1 MHHFTYFCLKS
12 THISPSIKLCI
23 SKITTHFCSNHLH
36 VYMTLA
42 KPNNSVQLLLSQSP
56 SHSLNF
62 TLNSLLLSQSRYHLT
77 LTLPHALN
85 LPLSLTLALILSL
98 PLALDLPLSLDLA
111 LYSPSCSHSLLS
123 LSVCIFSLESQGMSP
138 YLNICLSIGY
148 LWCNFWIFFF
158 LFLFLM
164 NIFMCYWSNQSL

>member
-85 LPLSLTLALILSL
+85 LPLSLALALILGL

-138 YLNICLSIGY
+138 YLNICLSIRY
-148 LWCNFWIFFF
+148 LWVFVV
-158 LFLFLM
+158 
-164 NIFMCYWSNQSL
+164 

>member
-1 MHHFTYFCLKS
+1 M
-12 THISPSIKLCI
+12 LCI
-23 SKITTHFCSNHLH
+23 SKITTHFCSNHPH

-85 LPLSLTLALILSL
+85 LPLSLALALILGL

-138 YLNICLSIGY
+138 YLNICLSIGGVRVICGY
-148 LWCNFWIFFF
+148 MSVFVGICGVVFEFF
-158 LFLFLM
+158 LFFC
-164 NIFMCYWSNQSL
+164 F